1 MKLSKA
7 QYRAYSKLTYE
18 WKSAL
23 ELQESIKTL
32 NSLVKLCNIKV
43 QYNRGYAG
51 YPKTEIKYKK
61 D

>member
-18 WKSAL
+18 WKSAY
-23 ELQESIKTL
+23 ELGESIRTL
-32 NSLVKLCNIKV
+32 NSLVKVCNIKI
-43 QYNRGYAG
+43 QYNRGYSA